1 MKAHSTVGTR
11 VHWTRR
17 AISTA
22 TAIVLTTGVMAAG
35 AWELGPG
42 RGGPFDQLDRSWS
55 YGLGNGTLKGSA
67 YRFGEPDALSLGRQ
81 SRFYEPGQHRV
92 SELGQAPSVTTGRYV
107 HGAGASGRGR

>member
-22 TAIVLTTGVMAAG
+22 AAIVLTMGAIAAG
-35 AWELGPG
+35 AWEFGPG

-55 YGLGNGTLKGSA
+55 YSLGNGAVSGPA
-67 YRFGEPDALSLGRQ
+67 YRFGEPDALSLERQ

-92 SELGQAPSVTTGRYV
+92 SELGQAPSVTPG
-107 HGAGASGRGR
+107 HDIHGPGAGGRGH